1 MRPST
6 PPLKPPLR
14 TPHESPARVRQRQA
28 RLLLRQVDILLK
40 EKGIAAATTAL
51 MEVRLKTP
59 LNTTI
64 RQWLSDYRDMLDAWQ
79 AGLMPEI
86 VREFFA
92 FGYRRARATAYR
104 LNQNVSH
111 HRQMALYLTCLRVLE
126 QMDERFQRS
135 IADVVEIQPE
145 SSPQVTSL
153 SEVSRETIENG
164 TKY

>member
-1 MRPST
+1 MRPIPSHA
-6 PPLKPPLR
+6 KPSEA
-14 TPHESPARVRQRQA
+14 TPHESPARVRQRRA
-28 RLLLRQVDILLK
+28 RILLRQVDVILK
-40 EKGIAAATTAL
+40 EKGITAALTAL

-59 LNTTI
+59 LNPTI

-111 HRQMALYLTCLRVLE
+111 HRQMTLYLTCLRVLE

-135 IADVVEIQPE
+135 LADSEDQQPDV
-145 SSPQVTSL
+145 PPKVTSL
-153 SEVSRETIENG
+153 TDVSRSEVENG